1 MSRCY
6 KCMKEYGDDYDIC
19 PYCGHD
25 KNTPAKE
32 LYYLSPGTVLAE
44 RYEIGISIGS
54 GGFGIMYKAWDRV
67 LEKEVAVK
75 EYYPIGLVNRAPGQ
89 KHITIY
95 SGRGRKEFEH
105 GKLRFMEEARNMAKF
120 DNHPNIV
127 SVFDFFEENNTAYF
141 IMEFLEGTDYK
152 HYIEQQGGKVS
163 LEYALEVTKVVLKA
177 LSEVHKHEIVHR
189 DISPDNVFMCSDGR
203 IKLIDFGTARF
214 SSKEEEVLRSV
225 EVKWEYAPPEQYQKK
240 SKQGPWTDVYAVG
253 AMLYKAIT
261 NTELQSSQDRVE
273 EDHLIEPIKLCPEIT
288 ENLNNTILRAMALQ
302 PELRFQTAEAFLEA
316 LEDKGKIRSTKK
328 ELKYRK
334 KRRIISIAAI
344 SALIGISTLICY
356 RVMNQ
361 RKADA
366 AILNDAGI
374 TVWIPGDDMENQ
386 SAYENALEEF
396 KRDYPQITLDITFVN
411 EESYETAL
419 KEALAKNELPTLFES
434 SCLDC
439 RNMAQLDSVSD
450 VFKFIETKDYCFLG
464 QYKNYF
470 SQEKQIPLG
479 FMVPVVYRNQ
489 TMDMDSSVAEL
500 VESGDFLLM
509 KNDYFSYANVFGK
522 GIGVS
527 DFKNMPDR
535 AEDTFELQKCEN
547 AVEHFMENGARCLIG
562 DISANN
568 TIEGVMAG
576 YYSVEILSGEKT
588 VGRFVDCYSIN
599 ADATKDEKAA
609 AVQVLVYLLSD
620 VAQDVRYVQ
629 SGYALPIKQ
638 SVLNTFVNV
647 NTAYSGLQ
655 KKLDGMLMPGEYQKR
670 ADELVDSILQ

>member
-1 MSRCY
+1 
-6 KCMKEYGDDYDIC
+6 
-19 PYCGHD
+19 
-25 KNTPAKE
+25 
-32 LYYLSPGTVLAE
+32 
-44 RYEIGISIGS
+44 
-54 GGFGIMYKAWDRV
+54 
-67 LEKEVAVK
+67 
-75 EYYPIGLVNRAPGQ
+75 
-89 KHITIY
+89 
-95 SGRGRKEFEH
+95 
-105 GKLRFMEEARNMAKF
+105 MEEAKNMAKF

-141 IMEFLEGTDYK
+141 VMEFLEGTDYK

-163 LEYALEVTKVVLKA
+163 LEYALEVTKVVLHA
-177 LSEVHKHEIVHR
+177 LSEVHKHGIVHR
-189 DISPDNVFMCSDGR
+189 DISPDNVFLCSDGR

-214 SSKEEEVLRSV
+214 SSKEEEILRSV

-273 EDHLIEPIKLCPEIT
+273 EDHLVEPKKLCPELS

-302 PELRFQTAEAFLEA
+302 PELRFQTTEAFLEA
-316 LEDKGKIRSTKK
+316 LEAKGKIRSANK

-334 KRRIISIAAI
+334 KRRIVSIAVI
-344 SALIGISTLICY
+344 SALIGISTFICY
-356 RVMNQ
+356 KVMNQ

-366 AILNDAGI
+366 AILSDVGI
-374 TVWIPGDDMENQ
+374 TVWIPGDDKDNRL
-386 SAYENALEEF
+386 AYENALEEF
-396 KRDYPQITLDITFVN
+396 KRDYPQVDLDISFLN
-411 EESYETAL
+411 EENYEYLL
-419 KEALAKNELPTLFES
+419 KEAFAKNELPTLFDS
-434 SCLDC
+434 TCLDC
-439 RNMAQLDSVSD
+439 RDMVQVDSVSD
-450 VFKFIETKDYCFLG
+450 VFKFVDTKDYCFLG

-489 TMDMDSSVAEL
+489 TMDMESSITEL
-500 VESGDFLLM
+500 VEAGDFLLM
-509 KNDYFSYANVFGK
+509 KEDYFSYTNVFGK
-522 GIGVS
+522 EIGVS

-535 AEDTFELQKCEN
+535 EGETFELQKCEN
-547 AVEHFMENGARCLIG
+547 AVEHFMENEASCLIG

-568 TIEGVMAG
+568 TIESVMAG
-576 YYSVEILSGEKT
+576 YYSVEILPGEKT
-588 VGRFVDCYSIN
+588 VGRFVDCFSIN

-620 VAQDVRYVQ
+620 AAQDVRYVQ
-629 SGYALPIKQ
+629 SGYALPIKK
-638 SVLNTFVNV
+638 SVLNTFIDV

-655 KKLDGMLMPGEYQKR
+655 NKLDGMLMPGEYQKR